1 MSNGAAAEPLAKYAK
16 PLHLVASATVI
27 LTCIVALLQLSP
39 YSHAALPRLSSQAIR
54 AATTQDCLF
63 AATDGWWQRISTDG

>member
-1 MSNGAAAEPLAKYAK
+1 MSSVAAVEPLTKYAK

-27 LTCIVALLQLSP
+27 LTCLVALLQLSP
-39 YSHAALPRLSSQAIR
+39 YSNAALPRLSSQAIK
-54 AATTQDCLF
+54 AASAQDCVF

>member
-1 MSNGAAAEPLAKYAK
+1 MSSGAAAEPLAKYAT
-16 PLHLVASATVI
+16 PVSLVASATVI
-27 LTCIVALLQLSP
+27 LTCLVALLQLSP

-54 AATTQDCLF
+54 AASTQDCLF